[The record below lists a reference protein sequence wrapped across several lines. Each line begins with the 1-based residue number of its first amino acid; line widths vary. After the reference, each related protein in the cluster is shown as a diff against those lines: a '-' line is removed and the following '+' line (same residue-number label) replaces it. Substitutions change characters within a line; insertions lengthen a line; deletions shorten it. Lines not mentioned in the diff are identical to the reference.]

1 MLSTEALRL
10 GVRKSSNAPSGELS
24 EEGNVILDYFYLFV
38 LQIQSGSTIAE
49 PKPENKRNSVS
60 FPWAHDAAKAMT
72 ARPLIMEKKIILDA
86 IFRVLN
92 A

>member
-38 LQIQSGSTIAE
+38 LQIQSGSTISE
-49 PKPENKRNSVS
+49 
-60 FPWAHDAAKAMT
+60 T
-72 ARPLIMEKKIILDA
+72 
-86 IFRVLN
+86 
-92 A
+92 